1 MEKSKYKNVKIYMTQ
16 CQNVKK
22 SKYKNVEKKTY
33 KCKNINLYMKNLNL
47 TFRAQIYIRQ
57 NLDIK

>member
-1 MEKSKYKNVKIYMTQ
+1 MTQ

-22 SKYKNVEKKTY
+22 SKYENVEKKLN